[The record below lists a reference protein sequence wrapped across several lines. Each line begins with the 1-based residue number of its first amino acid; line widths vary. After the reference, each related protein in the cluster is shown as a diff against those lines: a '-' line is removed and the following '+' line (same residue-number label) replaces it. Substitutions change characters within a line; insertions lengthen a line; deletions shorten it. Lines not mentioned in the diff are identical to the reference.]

1 MKPLY
6 DILVTPKSKN
16 GSIDSKQSIIW
27 KGFQQKVLDKVINYL
42 KFPDIIPN
50 LHFTHHFIIHC
61 DASQKGLGA
70 ILYQKLNGK
79 MKIISFVSLTLS
91 PIKKYNHLHSGKL
104 ELPALNG
111 NNWKVL

>member
-16 GSIDSKQSIIW
+16 GSIDSKQSIVQ

-42 KFPDIIPN
+42 KFPDIISN
-50 LHFTHHFIIHC
+50 LHFTHPFIIHC

-70 ILYQKLNGK
+70 VLYQKLNEK
-79 MKIISFVSLTLS
+79 MKIISFVSVTLS
-91 PIKKYNHLHSGKL
+91 PVKKYNHLNSGKL
-104 ELPALNG
+104 ELLALNG
-111 NNWKVL
+111 NN